1 MASSI
6 GPALAAGTIAF
17 ANETIFAPLAGN
29 PSGKLGVPASAWKII
44 PATFGLALGLALL
57 ERIAP
62 GFAVGLAWLVLAA
75 TLAYPVGT
83 ANSPLENIVKVMG
96 Y

>member
-1 MASSI
+1 MELDL
-6 GPALAAGTIAF
+6 P
-17 ANETIFAPLAGN
+17 
-29 PSGKLGVPASAWKII
+29 
-44 PATFGLALGLALL
+44 GLALGLALL

-75 TLAYPVGT
+75 TLAYPIGT